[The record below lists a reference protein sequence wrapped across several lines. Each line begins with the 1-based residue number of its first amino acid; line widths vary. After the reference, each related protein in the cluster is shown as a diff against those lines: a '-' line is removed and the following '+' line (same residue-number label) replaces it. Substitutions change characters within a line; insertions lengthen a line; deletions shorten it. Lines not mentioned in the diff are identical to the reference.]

1 MRRTWG
7 SACSWSWPRWPCS
20 HERWGHEFVNYDDNE
35 YVYENRHVRNGLTWE
50 GAVWALTHVHSANW
64 HPLTTLSHELDCS
77 LYGLWAGGHHLTNV
91 LLHAAAS
98 VTLFLALRR
107 LTGAVWRSGI
117 VAAFFCLHPLHV
129 ESVAW
134 VSERKDVLSGLFF
147 GLTLWAYAGYARS
160 RERGAGV
167 ACLSTPGYPVL
178 RVGAQACCGSEVR
191 GAEKE
196 GGHGDAETRGGGGG
210 MPKHTGAPGTP
221 GRCAGMWWER
231 GTWWQYAMV
240 VGFFALGLLC
250 KPMLV
255 TMPFVLLLL
264 DYWPLGR
271 LGAGG
276 KDAERGRR
284 GDAENLASPRLPVS
298 PSPHLRFPPPS
309 PLPAPVSLLPDHD
322 HEYMVPDMVPA
333 RPPTMSTWCPPAL
346 LEKLPLLA
354 LSAASCAIT
363 YWVQSSSRAVSD
375 LEPWGMRLQTALTAY
390 AGYLIK
396 MVWPFGLAVA
406 YPRVREP
413 ESPAAVACGLA
424 LTAVAAAVILL
435 ARRGHRYLAVGWF
448 WYLGMLAPVIGLI
461 AIGEQAMA
469 DRYTYLPLVGIFL
482 AVVWGGAELMCC
494 PWSSTIEAQSASE
507 AAQDQTSLAL
517 RASMVPPL
525 PHVFGLATAAVLLV
539 LCAVRTFDQL
549 RYWSD
554 SESLFRHAI
563 AVTHGNS
570 LAHTNLGVALRGK
583 GRHDEEIA
591 EYRAA
596 LRIQPHD
603 YLSNANLGFALSER
617 GKVTE
622 AMEHYRAALRSKP
635 NDPLTLHNLGLAMAT
650 LGRTREAEGLF
661 RESLRLD
668 PASPLAEENRKTL
681 AFAWLK
687 EGRLPEAI
695 GEFREMLRE
704 DPNESVAL
712 NSLAWL
718 LATHPDKAVR
728 NGPEAVALAQRAVA
742 QQKEDQPVLLDT
754 LAAAYAEAGRY
765 QEAVETAE
773 KAQAVAVRWG
783 NKKLSSEIQERLK
796 LYRAGKPYREEAAK
810 P

>member
-1 MRRTWG
+1 M
-7 SACSWSWPRWPCS
+7 
-20 HERWGHEFVNYDDNE
+20 
-35 YVYENRHVRNGLTWE
+35 
-50 GAVWALTHVHSANW
+50 
-64 HPLTTLSHELDCS
+64 
-77 LYGLWAGGHHLTNV
+77 
-91 LLHAAAS
+91 
-98 VTLFLALRR
+98 
-107 LTGAVWRSGI
+107 
-117 VAAFFCLHPLHV
+117 
-129 ESVAW
+129 
-134 VSERKDVLSGLFF
+134 
-147 GLTLWAYAGYARS
+147 
-160 RERGAGV
+160 
-167 ACLSTPGYPVL
+167 
-178 RVGAQACCGSEVR
+178 
-191 GAEKE
+191 
-196 GGHGDAETRGGGGG
+196 
-210 MPKHTGAPGTP
+210 
-221 GRCAGMWWER
+221 
-231 GTWWQYAMV
+231 
-240 VGFFALGLLC
+240 
-250 KPMLV
+250 
-255 TMPFVLLLL
+255 
-264 DYWPLGR
+264 
-271 LGAGG
+271 
-276 KDAERGRR
+276 
-284 GDAENLASPRLPVS
+284 
-298 PSPHLRFPPPS
+298 
-309 PLPAPVSLLPDHD
+309 
-322 HEYMVPDMVPA
+322 
-333 RPPTMSTWCPPAL
+333 
-346 LEKLPLLA
+346 
-354 LSAASCAIT
+354 
-363 YWVQSSSRAVSD
+363 
-375 LEPWGMRLQTALTAY
+375 
-390 AGYLIK
+390 
-396 MVWPFGLAVA
+396 
-406 YPRVREP
+406 
-413 ESPAAVACGLA
+413 
-424 LTAVAAAVILL
+424 ILL

-494 PWSSTIEAQSASE
+494 PWSSTIEAQSASRGR
-507 AAQDQTSLAL
+507 ARPNLACA

-525 PHVFGLATAAVLLV
+525 PHVLGLATAAVLLV

-563 AVTHGNS
+563 ARDARGNS

-583 GRHDEEIA
+583 GRRDEEIA
-591 EYRAA
+591 EYREA

-603 YLSNANLGFALSER
+603 YLSNANLGFTLSER

-783 NKKLSSEIQERLK
+783 NRSSTARFK
-796 LYRAGKPYREEAAK
+796 SG
-810 P
+810 